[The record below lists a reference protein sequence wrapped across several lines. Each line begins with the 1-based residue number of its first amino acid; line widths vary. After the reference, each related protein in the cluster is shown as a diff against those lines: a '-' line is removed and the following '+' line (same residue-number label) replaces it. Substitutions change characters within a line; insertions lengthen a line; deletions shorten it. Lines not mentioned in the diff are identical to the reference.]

1 LYGPGDSKDNIGMNY
16 RISKRLLGLCLA
28 LLIAPPAW
36 PVGSTVV
43 PQLPDPGHPGMSRQ
57 QQQQL
62 GLQTAAEVYKQMP
75 VLPDSNP
82 VTQYV
87 QSLGRRLVGVIP
99 PERSWPYQFHV
110 IQQSDINAFALPGGP
125 IFVNI
130 GTINAAGN
138 EAELAGV
145 LAHEMSHVYMQH
157 SAKQAP
163 KQEWANILGALGGLL
178 GGAAGSLAK
187 MGIQFGAGTLLM
199 KYSRADEAQADA
211 VGTIIM
217 YKAGYNPRALAEF
230 FQKLEKLVGNGGA
243 QFLSDHPNPG
253 NRVEAVDRE
262 IANWP
267 PRPYLSTS
275 PEFVRA
281 KQAAKEIK
289 AFSGQQIADG
299 AKTGQWA
306 QQNRQTGAVPRDIE
320 MADATAGAATNE
332 TIGNVSYQQVEPSG
346 EFKTFQGNDFSMAYP
361 ANWQAMAGQN
371 SATLAPTAGVGQ
383 NAIAYGVI
391 VASAQNVDASSL
403 NDATQGLI
411 QNLRETNPGLRVYES
426 PRRIQV
432 NGGEALSAVLTGNSP
447 IQQDGRPL
455 PERDWLVTMARPEG
469 GMLHVVFIAPERQFA
484 QLQPTYQRMLDS
496 LQVR

>member
-1 LYGPGDSKDNIGMNY
+1 
-16 RISKRLLGLCLA
+16 
-28 LLIAPPAW
+28 
-36 PVGSTVV
+36 
-43 PQLPDPGHPGMSRQ
+43 
-57 QQQQL
+57 
-62 GLQTAAEVYKQMP
+62 
-75 VLPDSNP
+75 
-82 VTQYV
+82 
-87 QSLGRRLVGVIP
+87 LGRRLVAVIP
-99 PERSWPYQFHV
+99 PEHSWPYQFHV
-110 IQQSDINAFALPGGP
+110 IQQSDVNAFALPGGP

-145 LAHEMSHVYMQH
+145 LSHEMSHVYMQH

-163 KQEWANILGALGGLL
+163 KQEWVNILGALGGLL
-178 GGAAGSLAK
+178 GGAAGDLAK

-211 VGTIIM
+211 VGAIIM

-281 KQAAKEIK
+281 KQVAKEIK
-289 AFSGQQIADG
+289 AFNGQQIADG

-320 MADATAGAATNE
+320 MADATAGAASNE
-332 TIGNVSYQQVEPSG
+332 TIANVSYQHVEPSG
-346 EFKTFQGNDFSMAYP
+346 EFKTFQGNDFSISYP
-361 ANWQAMAGQN
+361 ENWEAGAGQN
-371 SATLAPTAGVGQ
+371 SATFAPTAGAGQ
-383 NAIAYGVI
+383 NAIAYGAI
-391 VASAQNVDASSL
+391 VASARNVDANSL
-403 NDATQGLI
+403 IDATQGLI
-411 QNLRETNPGLRVYES
+411 QNLQETNPGLQVYES

-432 NGGEALSAVLTGNSP
+432 SGGEALSTVLTGNSP
-447 IQQDGRPL
+447 IQQGGRPL

-484 QLQPTYQRMLDS
+484 QLEPTYQRMLDS

>member
-1 LYGPGDSKDNIGMNY
+1 
-16 RISKRLLGLCLA
+16 
-28 LLIAPPAW
+28 
-36 PVGSTVV
+36 
-43 PQLPDPGHPGMSRQ
+43 MSRQ

-87 QSLGRRLVGVIP
+87 QSLGRRLVAVIP
-99 PERSWPYQFHV
+99 AEQSWPYQFHV

-145 LAHEMSHVYMQH
+145 LSHEMSHVYMQH

-178 GGAAGSLAK
+178 GGTAGSLAK

-211 VGTIIM
+211 VGAIIM
-217 YKAGYNPRALAEF
+217 YKAGYDPRSLAEF

-243 QFLSDHPNPG
+243 QFLSDHPDPG

-262 IANWP
+262 IAHWP
-267 PRPYLSTS
+267 RKPYLSSS

-281 KQAAKEIK
+281 KQVAREIK
-289 AFSGQQIADG
+289 AFNAQQIADG
-299 AKTGQWA
+299 AKSGQWA
-306 QQNRQTGAVPRDIE
+306 QQNRQSGAVPRDVA
-320 MADATAGAATNE
+320 MADTAAGSGNTE
-332 TIGNVSYQQVEPSG
+332 TITNVSYQQVEPSG
-346 EFKTFQGNDFSMAYP
+346 EFKTFQGNDFSIAYP
-361 ANWQAMAGQN
+361 ANWQAAGGRN
-371 SATLAPTAGVGQ
+371 SATLAPAAGVGQ
-383 NAIAYGVI
+383 NAIAYGAI
-391 VASAQNVDASSL
+391 VVSAPNVDATSL
-403 NDATQGLI
+403 SDATQGLI
-411 QNLRETNPGLRVYES
+411 QNLQETNPGLRVYES
-426 PRRIQV
+426 PRRIQM
-432 NGGEALSAVLTGNSP
+432 NGGEALSTMLVGNSP
-447 IQQDGRPL
+447 IQQDGRPV
-455 PERDWLVTMARPEG
+455 PERDWLVTMPRPEG
-469 GMLHVVFIAPERQFA
+469 GMLHVVFIAPERQFG
-484 QLQPTYQRMLDS
+484 QLQPAYQRMLDS

>member
-1 LYGPGDSKDNIGMNY
+1 
-16 RISKRLLGLCLA
+16 
-28 LLIAPPAW
+28 
-36 PVGSTVV
+36 
-43 PQLPDPGHPGMSRQ
+43 MSRQ

-82 VTQYV
+82 VTQHV
-87 QSLGRRLVGVIP
+87 QSLGRRLVAVIP

-211 VGTIIM
+211 VGAIIM

-267 PRPYLSTS
+267 PKPYLSSS

-281 KQAAKEIK
+281 KQVAREIK
-289 AFSGQQIADG
+289 AFNAQQIADG
-299 AKTGQWA
+299 AKSGQWA
-306 QQNRQTGAVPRDIE
+306 QQNRQSGAVPRDIE
-320 MADATAGAATNE
+320 MADTAAGSASAE
-332 TIGNVSYQQVEPSG
+332 TITNVSYQQVEPSG
-346 EFKTFQGNDFSMAYP
+346 EVKTFQGNDFSIAYP
-361 ANWQAMAGQN
+361 ANWQALAGQN
-371 SATLAPTAGVGQ
+371 SATFAPAAGVGQ
-383 NAIAYGVI
+383 NAVAYGAI
-391 VASAQNVDASSL
+391 AASAPNVDATSL
-403 NDATQGLI
+403 SDATQGLI
-411 QNLRETNPGLRVYES
+411 QNLQETNPGLRVYES

-432 NGGEALSAVLTGNSP
+432 NGGEALSTILTGNSP
-447 IQQDGRPL
+447 SQLDGRPV
-455 PERDWLVTMARPEG
+455 PERDWLVTMPRPEG
-469 GMLHVVFIAPERQFA
+469 GMLHVVFIAPEKHFA
-484 QLQPTYQRMLDS
+484 QLQPTYQRMLES

>member
-1 LYGPGDSKDNIGMNY
+1 
-16 RISKRLLGLCLA
+16 
-28 LLIAPPAW
+28 
-36 PVGSTVV
+36 
-43 PQLPDPGHPGMSRQ
+43 MSRQ

-87 QSLGRRLVGVIP
+87 QSLGRRLEAVIP
-99 PERSWPYQFHV
+99 AERSWPYQFHV

-130 GTINAAGN
+130 GTINATGN

-199 KYSRADEAQADA
+199 KYSRGDEAQADA
-211 VGTIIM
+211 VGAIIM
-217 YKAGYNPRALAEF
+217 YKAGYNPRSLAEF
-230 FQKLEKLVGNGGA
+230 FQKLEKLVGKGGT

-267 PRPYLSTS
+267 PKPYLASS

-281 KQAAKEIK
+281 KQVAKEIK
-289 AFSGQQIADG
+289 AFNAQQIADG
-299 AKTGQWA
+299 AKSGQWA
-306 QQNRQTGAVPRDIE
+306 QQNRQGGVPRDIE
-320 MADATAGAATNE
+320 MADTAAGSASTE
-332 TIGNVSYQQVEPSG
+332 TITNVSYQQVEPSG
-346 EFKTFQGNDFSMAYP
+346 EFRTFQGNDFSIAYP
-361 ANWQAMAGQN
+361 ANWQALAGQN
-371 SATLAPTAGVGQ
+371 SATFAPAAGVGQ
-383 NAIAYGVI
+383 NAIAYGAI
-391 VASAQNVDASSL
+391 VATAPNVDATSL
-403 NDATQGLI
+403 SDATQGLI
-411 QNLRETNPGLRVYES
+411 QNLQETNRGLRVYES

-432 NGGEALSAVLTGNSP
+432 NGGEALSTILTGNSP
-447 IQQDGRPL
+447 IQQDGRPV
-455 PERDWLVTMARPEG
+455 PERDWLVTMPRPEG
-469 GMLHVVFIAPERQFA
+469 GMLHVVFIAPEKEFG
-484 QLQPTYQRMLDS
+484 QLQATYQRMLDS
-496 LQVR
+496 LQLR

>member
-1 LYGPGDSKDNIGMNY
+1 
-16 RISKRLLGLCLA
+16 
-28 LLIAPPAW
+28 
-36 PVGSTVV
+36 
-43 PQLPDPGHPGMSRQ
+43 MSRQ

-87 QSLGRRLVGVIP
+87 QSLGRRLVTAIP
-99 PERSWPYQFHV
+99 PEHTWPYQFHV

-145 LAHEMSHVYMQH
+145 LSHEMSHVYMQH

-199 KYSRADEAQADA
+199 KYSRGDEAQADA
-211 VGTIIM
+211 VGAIIM

-230 FQKLEKLVGNGGA
+230 FQKLQRLVGNGGT

-267 PRPYLSTS
+267 PKAYLSNS
-275 PEFVRA
+275 PDFLRA
-281 KQAAKEIK
+281 KQVAKEIK
-289 AFSGQQIADG
+289 AFNAQQIADG

-306 QQNRQTGAVPRDIE
+306 QQNRQSGAVPRDIE
-320 MADATAGAATNE
+320 MADTAAGAASSG
-332 TIGNVSYQQVEPSG
+332 TITNVSYQQVEPSG
-346 EFKTFQGNDFSMAYP
+346 EFKTFQGNDFNIAYP
-361 ANWQAMAGQN
+361 ANWQAAAGQN
-371 SATLAPTAGVGQ
+371 SATFAPAAGVGQ
-383 NAIAYGVI
+383 NAIAYGAI
-391 VASAQNVDASSL
+391 VASAQNVDATSL
-403 NDATQGLI
+403 SDATQGLI
-411 QNLRETNPGLRVYES
+411 QNLQETNPGLRVDES
-426 PRRIQV
+426 PRRIQM
-432 NGGEALSAVLTGNSP
+432 NGGVALSTMLEGNSP
-447 IQQDGRPL
+447 IQQDGRPV
-455 PERDWLVTMARPEG
+455 PERDWLVTMSRPEG
-469 GMLHVVFIAPERQFA
+469 GILHIVFIAPVRQFA
-484 QLQPTYQRMLDS
+484 QLQPAYQRMLES